1 MVYEPMRRNGMFSD
15 MFDDMFTAPTSYGV
29 MSTDIHKKDGDYIL
43 DIELPG
49 YKKEDIKIA
58 LEKGTL
64 SISAHK
70 SETQEEKDAKG
81 NLIRQERYSGEISR
95 SFYVGDGI
103 KDSDVKASY
112 KNGILT
118 ISVPSEEKKQVEEK
132 KFIGIE

>member
-81 NLIRQERYSGEISR
+81 NLIRQERYTGETSR
-95 SFYVGDGI
+95 SFYVGDNVTE
-103 KDSDVKASY
+103 KDIEAKLENGVLTLNVK
-112 KNGILT
+112 KQ
-118 ISVPSEEKKQVEEK
+118 EEKKPEK
-132 KFIGIE
+132 RYIEIK

>member
-81 NLIRQERYSGEISR
+81 NLIRQERYTGETSR

-112 KNGILT
+112 KDGILT
-118 ISVPSEEKKQVEEK
+118 ISVPSEEKKQVVEK

>member
-49 YKKEDIKIA
+49 YKKDIKIA

-81 NLIRQERYSGEISR
+81 NLIRQERYTGETSR

-112 KNGILT
+112 KDGILT

>member
-1 MVYEPMRRNGMFSD
+1 MGYEPMRRNGMFSD
-15 MFDDMFTAPTSYGV
+15 MFDDMFAAPTSYGV

-81 NLIRQERYSGEISR
+81 NLVRSERNFGSCSR
-95 SFYVGDGI
+95 SFYVGDNI
-103 KDSDVKASY
+103 KAEDVKA
-112 KNGILT
+112 KFENGMLQVTVPSAKQKQIESTET
-118 ISVPSEEKKQVEEK
+118 IS
-132 KFIGIE
+132 IE